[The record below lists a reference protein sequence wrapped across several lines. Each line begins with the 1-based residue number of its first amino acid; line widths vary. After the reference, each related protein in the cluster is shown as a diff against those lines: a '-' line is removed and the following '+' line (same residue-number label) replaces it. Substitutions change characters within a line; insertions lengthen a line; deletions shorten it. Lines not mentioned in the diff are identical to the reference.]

1 MCMCVLGAASAGSM
15 RMWARKALHADV
27 GDGVAQGGAGPAGRW
42 RGAGRAG
49 GAPVIKVLRGARQLR
64 AARAARQHGA
74 GRLAVLRRQVLRLGR
89 MDGWVD
95 RRIDG

>member
-1 MCMCVLGAASAGSM
+1 MSRGDTLCVCWVLGAASAGSM

-27 GDGVAQGGAGPAGRW
+27 GAQGDGVAQGGAGHAGRW

-64 AARAARQHGA
+64 ASRAARQHGA
-74 GRLAVLRRQVLRLGR
+74 RRLAVLRREVLRLG
-89 MDGWVD
+89 
-95 RRIDG
+95 